1 MPMDQET
8 INSDNFSVSSPGGGR
23 SGTITYDPLSK
34 TATFTPDALFQ
45 PGETIDV
52 NISQHV
58 SNLWGMQMGLDLD
71 WTFEITTA
79 TNVQTPDPGVLPG
92 VFALHQNYPN
102 PFNAETQIRFSL
114 AAPGPVGLRVYN
126 MLGQL
131 VKTLVNGD
139 LPAGQHRALWDGS
152 DQNGSALGSG
162 VYFYRLEAEGQAD
175 VRRMVLVR

>member
-1 MPMDQET
+1 MDQET

-45 PGETIDV
+45 PGQTIDV

-58 SNLWGMQMGLDLD
+58 SNLWGVQMGLGHG

-79 TNVQTPDPGVLPG
+79 TDVPTPDPGVLPG

-114 AAPGPVGLRVYN
+114 AAPGPVGLRIYN

-131 VKTLVNGD
+131 VKTLVDSD
-139 LPAGQHRALWDGS
+139 LPAGQHQALWDGT
-152 DQNGSALGSG
+152 DQNGSVLASG
-162 VYFYRLEAEGQAD
+162 MYFYRLEAEGHRAM
-175 VRRMVLVR
+175 RKMVLTR